1 MKLFVIFTISIF
13 LLLLSPNLAFA
24 QKDPLEN
31 PKVPYMTDG
40 EGNGYN
46 PGSKKSSSK
55 ILEDLINIFFNT
67 SAKKK
72 TGSKNNSSL
81 NTVPSPSV
89 YITQPIDP
97 SVIPDVPQ
105 NQNEISS
112 LIASIVHADCTSEGI
127 GIVTKKNTLLSQSL
141 FNKPDCVSRTQN
153 LLTTQGI
160 KEIHNSVS
168 PFYYVQCVACA
179 RAMAVAMGRP
189 LSFMGNAKDYI
200 GQSMTGYSYVPNK
213 GTNSNLLIPGSIGI
227 SNEGTYG
234 HIYYISDVYK
244 DSNGNVAYYLA
255 LECNYGGNGYL
266 RHDIKRSVTQLI
278 NGTNTYYLAGW
289 HRPI

>member
-1 MKLFVIFTISIF
+1 MKLLFIFSISAF
-13 LLLLSPNLAFA
+13 LLFLSPNSAFA
-24 QKDPLEN
+24 VSSPLEN
-31 PKVPYMTDG
+31 PKVPYMIDG

-46 PGSKKSSSK
+46 PGSKKTSNQ
-55 ILEDLINIFFNT
+55 ILEDLLSIFFNT
-67 SAKKK
+67 KKK
-72 TGSKNNSSL
+72 QNGSSGSNS
-81 NTVPSPSV
+81 NFDTIPSPSI
-89 YITQPIDP
+89 YITQPIDT
-97 SVIPDVPQ
+97 SVIPDVPA

-112 LIASIVHADCTSEGI
+112 LIASIVHQDCTSEGV

-141 FNKPDCVSRTQN
+141 FNKPECISRAQN

-160 KEIHNSVS
+160 KEIHDSVS

-179 RAMAVAMGRP
+179 RAMAAAMGRP

-227 SNEGTYG
+227 SSAGTYG

-244 DSNGNVAYYLA
+244 DDNGNVAYYLA
-255 LECNYGGNGYL
+255 LECNYGSQGYL